1 MLSRKTF
8 APASMSFAI
17 ISGLWVA
24 GPSVEMIFVFRVL
37 MGEEEDGGKVV
48 YFLGKES
55 CDGVQ
60 ARSAWKESES
70 PF

>member
-1 MLSRKTF
+1 
-8 APASMSFAI
+8 
-17 ISGLWVA
+17 
-24 GPSVEMIFVFRVL
+24 